1 MDGAGGA
8 CQAAAR
14 ATIHPQDGM
23 LHALLLSARRRG
35 SWSPPTATHRLAV
48 QGTRPPGRRRPFVV

>member
-1 MDGAGGA
+1 MDGVGGA

-14 ATIHPQDGM
+14 AAIHPQDGM

-35 SWSPPTATHRLAV
+35 VDLRLLRRTDWQCRA
-48 QGTRPPGRRRPFVV
+48 RGRLEVGARSL